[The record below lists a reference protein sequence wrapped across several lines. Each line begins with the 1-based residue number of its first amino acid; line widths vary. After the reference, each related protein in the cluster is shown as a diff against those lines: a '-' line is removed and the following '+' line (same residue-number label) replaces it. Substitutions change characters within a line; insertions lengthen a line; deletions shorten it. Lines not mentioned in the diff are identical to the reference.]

1 MGHSVKGFK
10 RDFHL
15 VLLIKCWKL
24 CPIIWFENPFEM
36 IILWI
41 FYEVFFLPFLNLY
54 LLLICRF
61 NEFGVDGGPAA
72 KLLRPKFNAFSKHVA
87 TQTGFQLPPVEMQHL
102 ILGAMVVKGL
112 GSLLFVLGSSLGA
125 YLLLLH
131 QAIATPILYDF
142 YNYDPEKKEFAQLF
156 VKFTQNLALLG
167 ALLFFIGMK
176 NSMPRRASKKK
187 AAYKSKTN

>member
-1 MGHSVKGFK
+1 MALVTFLGRLLFVSVF
-10 RDFHL
+10 
-15 VLLIKCWKL
+15 VLSVYQ
-24 CPIIWFENPFEM
+24 E
-36 IILWI
+36 
-41 FYEVFFLPFLNLY
+41 
-54 LLLICRF
+54 F

-87 TQTGFQLPPVEMQHL
+87 AQTGFKLPHVEMQHL

-125 YLLLLH
+125 YFLLLH
-131 QAIATPILYDF
+131 QAITTPILYDF
-142 YNYDPEKKEFAQLF
+142 YNYDGEKKEFAQLF

-176 NSMPRRASKKK
+176 NSMPRRAPKKK
-187 AAYKSKTN
+187 ATHKSKTN